1 VTETTAHH
9 QKLDYIEGLRGL
21 SILLVVAAHVGSDV
35 FAGGYIGVDVFFVI
49 SGFLI
54 TRIIVGE
61 LSNSGRFRY
70 ARFYLRRVKRLL
82 PALLLMTGVTCAVAF
97 VMLAPMEQTEQA
109 GAAGAASLWV
119 SNFFF
124 LLRDTDYFSP
134 AASSNLFLHTW
145 SLGVEEQFY
154 LVWPVLLSLFFVIG
168 GVEKHKAIKRLKV
181 GLYVILAISLAACIL
196 ITTQAPDVA
205 FYMMPFRAWQFA
217 VGGLVGLRFS
227 PKPLNENDFHTN
239 HVSAAARSAL
249 LGLAGIL
256 FIIGAAVAFGHGAPY
271 PGWRAVVPTVG
282 TAMIIVAI
290 QNGGSTVAANR
301 ILTIRPLLLL
311 GTVSYSW
318 YLWHWPTINLLETA
332 IAEPKIAHRVL
343 FAAISL
349 VIAAVSYRFVENPIR
364 RSQLGTLRPM
374 RAVVGAVFAAG
385 IIYAGTGIWQSA
397 AKSWSELPS
406 QRLFEQARWDK
417 PRLHTNG
424 CDGWYHDATV
434 RPCTFG
440 NKGVERQVVIFGD
453 SIIAQWFR
461 GLAPIYARSG
471 YNVTVIT
478 KSACPIVDA
487 QTVYRGSR
495 YVVCEQWRNEAIR
508 TIERLKPEVVIVGS
522 GAGYADIGTEVRAEY
537 TYPLMRRL
545 SGATEQLLIFAPTPI
560 LEIDGHICEARSAW
574 RKSFSLRN
582 PSCEWNVTDER
593 HVTVTDGLKHIA
605 NNLPNAYVIDLNP
618 VVCPESRC
626 RAMRDGVVVFRNG
639 SHITSTFAAAIAP
652 NIAEVIQRAL
662 VKR

>member
-1 VTETTAHH
+1 MAVTAAQS

-21 SILLVVAAHVGSDV
+21 SILLVVAAHVGSQLW
-35 FAGGYIGVDVFFVI
+35 AGGYIGVDVFFVI

-61 LSNSGRFRY
+61 LSDSGRFRY
-70 ARFYLRRVKRLL
+70 ARFYLRRIKRLV
-82 PALLLMTGVTCAVAF
+82 PALFLMTVITCAAAF
-97 VMLAPMEQTEQA
+97 VMLAPMEQPGQA

-134 AASSNLFLHTW
+134 AATSNLFLHTW

-154 LVWPVLLSLFFVIG
+154 LVWPLLLSIFFVVG
-168 GVEKHKAIKRLKV
+168 GVDRHTAIKRLKF
-181 GLYVILAISLAACIL
+181 GLYGILAISLAACIF
-196 ITTQAPDVA
+196 ITIKAPDVA

-217 VGGLVGLRFS
+217 VGGLVGLRLS
-227 PKPLNENDFHTN
+227 PEPPNEKHFRTKHA
-239 HVSAAARSAL
+239 SATASSSL

-256 FIIGAAVAFGHGAPY
+256 FIVGAAIVFGHGGPY
-271 PGWRAVVPTVG
+271 PGWRAVVPTFG

-290 QNGGSTVAANR
+290 QDGGSAVVANR

-332 IAEPKIAHRVL
+332 IAEPKTAHRVL

-349 VIAAVSYRFVENPIR
+349 AIAAVSYRLVENPIR
-364 RSQLGTLRPM
+364 RSQIGILKPVRV
-374 RAVVGAVFAAG
+374 VVGAIFAAG
-385 IIYAGTGIWQSA
+385 MIYAATGFWQSA
-397 AKSWSELPS
+397 ANSWSELPS
-406 QRLFEQARWDK
+406 QKLFEQARWDK

-434 RPCTFG
+434 RPCTYG
-440 NKGVERQVVIFGD
+440 REGVERQVVIFGD

-461 GLAPIYARSG
+461 GLAPIYARHG

-487 QTVYRGSR
+487 QTIYRGSR
-495 YVVCEQWRNEAIR
+495 YVVCEQWRNDAIK
-508 TIERLKPEVVIVGS
+508 TIERLRPEVLIVGS
-522 GAGYADIGTEVRAEY
+522 SASYADFGPEERTKN
-537 TYPLMRRL
+537 TDPLMRRL
-545 SGATEQLLIFAPTPI
+545 SGAAQQLLMFAPTPI
-560 LEIDGHICEARSAW
+560 LEIDGHVCEARSAW
-574 RKSFSLRN
+574 RRNFSLRN
-582 PSCEWNVTDER
+582 PHCEWDITDKR
-593 HVTVTDGLKHIA
+593 HVFVTDGLKHIA
-605 NNLPNAYVIDLNP
+605 SKLPNAYVIDLNP
-618 VVCPESRC
+618 LVCPDSRC
-626 RAMRDGVVVFRNG
+626 RAVRDGVVVFRNG
-639 SHITSTFAAAIAP
+639 SHITSTFASRLAP
-652 NIAEVIQRAL
+652 RIAEVIQRTVA
-662 VKR
+662 K